1 MTGRT
6 SARRTP
12 MSGMLKAPRSRGMV
26 NGLLLMLLALWG
38 GLIPFVGPYFSFGFG
53 STATWHY
60 TSDRLVLSILPAI
73 AVALG
78 GLILMIS
85 AARPVAMFGSWL
97 AIAGGLWFVVGTTI
111 APLWSGGPG
120 RALGGQTRQ
129 IAEHLSFYQGLGAII
144 VLLAATALGRFLVV
158 GVREARRA
166 EAERAAAVGAAG
178 TAGPAVAAGAERSGR
193 GTAAPEADRSGHGST
208 AAPEWERQAAP
219 RHADRESS
227 QSDGHRWHASLPRRR

>member
-1 MTGRT
+1 
-6 SARRTP
+6 
-12 MSGMLKAPRSRGMV
+12 MV
-26 NGLLLMLLALWG
+26 NGLLLVLLGLWG

-53 STATWHY
+53 STATWDY

-85 AARPVAMFGSWL
+85 AARPVAMVGSWL

-111 APLWSGGPG
+111 APLWGGGPG

-129 IAEHLSFYQGLGAII
+129 IAEHLSFFQGLGAITI
-144 VLLAATALGRFLVV
+144 ALAATALGRFLVV

-166 EAERAAAVGAAG
+166 EAERAAATAGAAG
-178 TAGPAVAAGAERSGR
+178 TARATGR
-193 GTAAPEADRSGHGST
+193 PDGGTALPDPDRSSRGST
-208 AAPEWERQAAP
+208 AAPQWDRQAPP
-219 RHADRESS
+219 RQASGEPAGT
-227 QSDGHRWHASLPRRR
+227 DGHRRHLSLHRRR